1 MAIKMWLLLI
11 MTLFIVVVVFLML
24 HWLNIITLTDVFTS
38 ERNLS
43 KLVIT
48 ALDDP
53 KISLALTLTITVFFI
68 FSNSLTTSLLVVV
81 SAVFSLHWLNIV
93 TLPGFFPSALDD
105 PKISGAVTVSIIVS
119 LTLTTSLTTIILA
132 AVNVVLWFNWL
143 KIITL
148 TAVFTSERN
157 FSELTFTALDDPKL
171 SGVLALTVTVFF
183 IMSNSL
189 TTSLLVVVSAV
200 FSLHWLNIITLAG
213 FFPSALDDPK
223 ISEVM
228 TVTILVFFT
237 LSNPMTT
244 TVLAAVNV
252 VLWFNWLEIIS
263 LKDVFT
269 SEINL
274 SEFVFTVLDDP
285 KMSGVLTPA
294 ITVFFMSNSWVITL
308 SLTVSVIFSLHRFNI
323 ITLTHFFPSWLKN
336 PKISGVFM
344 VTIAVLLT
352 MSTSLITTLSVVVN
366 VTLWSNWLEIITL
379 TDVFTSGRNLL
390 KLVILALDDPKISG
404 VLTLTVSVFFFMS
417 NVLVITISVIVSLVF
432 SLHRF
437 NIITLKHIF
446 PSRLKNPK
454 ILGVLI
460 VTVTVFLTFSTS
472 LITTLSV
479 AVNVTLWFNSLD
491 IITVSDLVTLGSD
504 VFVSFTSGSSYSK
517 TCTESSPGAK
527 RLADVVKGKSTL
539 ITSQTGHVPIYRLPL
554 EEKQTNIN
562 GCKSFTFGEK
572 SMNCNRNIMVLGAAG
587 AGKST
592 VINAMMN
599 YVLGVRWEDSFRFKL
614 VDEGQSDSQVHS
626 QTSEITVYKLYHQE
640 GFRVNYSLTIID
652 TPGFGGTGGVDRDKE
667 ITEQLRNLFAN
678 QEGVGDIDA
687 VCFVVQAGLTELTST
702 QRYVFDSALSI
713 FGKDVAENIRIL
725 VTFADEQ
732 QQPVV
737 EAIKVSGVPC
747 PKGADGLPVHFKFN
761 NSVLFANNKSS
772 LVRRMI
778 WPYKEKTFEYWNMGT
793 NNIAGFFASL
803 ANIKTIRLTMTIEV
817 QKERQQ
823 LESTVEELQKQVK
836 LNLAKLED
844 IRETNDKLKE
854 HEAEIRK
861 NEDFVFHITG
871 RKNRQIDI
879 SHTRHYIT
887 NCMQCCVTCHY
898 PCSIPNDDGK
908 RGCAAMGQGG
918 YCQVCPGKCFWNVH
932 SNQSFRWEY
941 SQVDEAQTV
950 KQLKEK
956 YEKACG
962 QKLTLEQLMKN
973 LMSEYRSMQD
983 DVVKLIAEAAKCLNR
998 MKEIVLNPNP
1008 LTTPEYIDLL
1018 IKGEEQEAKPG
1029 WKERVQSLMKLK
1041 EKAEIIDRVEKEVL
1055 GHQ

>member
-1 MAIKMWLLLI
+1 MAVKTWGLLTI
-11 MTLFIVVVVFLML
+11 TLFIVVVVILML

-38 ERNLS
+38 QRNLS
-43 KLVIT
+43 KLVIA

-53 KISLALTLTITVFFI
+53 KISGALALITTVLFI
-68 FSNSLTTSLLVVV
+68 KSNSLTTILWLVV

-93 TLPGFFPSALDD
+93 PLPGFFPSALDG
-105 PKISGAVTVSIIVS
+105 PKISGAVTVSIILS
-119 LTLTTSLTTIILA
+119 LTLSTSLTTIILA
-132 AVNVVLWFNWL
+132 AVNVVFWFNWL
-143 KIITL
+143 NIITL
-148 TAVFTSERN
+148 TDVFTSERN
-157 FSELTFTALDDPKL
+157 VSELVFTALDDPTF
-171 SGVLALTVTVFF
+171 SGGLALTVTVFF
-183 IMSNSL
+183 IKSNSL
-189 TTSLLVVVSAV
+189 TTTLLVVVSAV

-223 ISEVM
+223 ISEAM
-228 TVTILVFFT
+228 MVTITVFFT

-244 TVLAAVNV
+244 TVFAAVNV

-263 LKDVFT
+263 LKDVFS

-285 KMSGVLTPA
+285 KMLGVLTPA
-294 ITVFFMSNSWVITL
+294 ITAFFMSNLWVITL
-308 SLTVSVIFSLHRFNI
+308 SLTVYAIVCLHRFNI
-323 ITLTHFFPSWLKN
+323 VTLTNFFPSWLKN
-336 PKISGVFM
+336 PKILGVFI
-344 VTIAVLLT
+344 VTTAVLLT
-352 MSTSLITTLSVVVN
+352 VSTSLVTALSVVVN
-366 VTLWSNWLEIITL
+366 VILWSNWLKIINL
-379 TDVFTSGRNLL
+379 TDVFTSDRNLL
-390 KLVILALDDPKISG
+390 KLVILALDNPKISG
-404 VLTLTVSVFFFMS
+404 VLTLTISVFFFIS

-437 NIITLKHIF
+437 NIISLTHVF
-446 PSRLKNPK
+446 PSGLKNPK

-479 AVNVTLWFNSLD
+479 AVNITLWFNWLD
-491 IITVSDLVTLGSD
+491 IITVTDLVTLGSD
-504 VFVSFTSGSSYSK
+504 VFMSCNSWSNYSK
-517 TCTESSPGAK
+517 TRAESSPGAK

-539 ITSQTGHVPIYRLPL
+539 ITSQTGCTPVYRLPL
-554 EEKQTNIN
+554 EEKQININ

-592 VINAMMN
+592 AINAMIN

-652 TPGFGGTGGVDRDKE
+652 TPVFGGIGGVDRDKE

-678 QEGVGDIDA
+678 QEGVGEVDA

-761 NSVLFANNKSS
+761 NSVLFANNKPS
-772 LVRRMI
+772 LVRRII

-793 NNIAGFFASL
+793 KNMAGFFASL
-803 ANIKTIRLTMTIEV
+803 ANIKTIRLTMTNEV
-817 QKERQQ
+817 LKERKH

-836 LNLAKLED
+836 LGLAKLED

-854 HEAEIRK
+854 HEAEIRN
-861 NEDFVFHITG
+861 NENFVFHITG

-879 SHTRHYIT
+879 SHTGQYIT
-887 NCMQCCVTCHY
+887 NCMQCYVTCHY
-898 PCSIPNDDGK
+898 PCGIPNDDGK
-908 RGCAAMGQGG
+908 KGCSAMNQDG
-918 YCQVCPGKCFWNVH
+918 YCHVCPGKCFWNVH

-941 SQVDEAQTV
+941 SQVNEAQTV

-962 QKLTLEQLMKN
+962 QKVTLEELMKN

-1008 LTTPEYIDLL
+1008 LTTPEYINML

-1029 WKERVQSLMKLK
+1029 WEERVQSLMKLK
-1041 EKAEIIDRVEKEVL
+1041 EKAEIIAKVEKEVL
-1055 GHQ
+1055 GH